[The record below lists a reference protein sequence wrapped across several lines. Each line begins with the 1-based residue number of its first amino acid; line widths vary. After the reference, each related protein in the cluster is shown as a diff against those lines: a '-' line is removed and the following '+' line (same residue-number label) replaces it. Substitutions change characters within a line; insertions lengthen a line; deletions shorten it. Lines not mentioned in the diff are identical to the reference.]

1 MVGELALLIV
11 HKRVYKSESW
21 MVMRTSSPPVMEA
34 IYQLCTRQ
42 SADFCGHCLCL
53 KSVTRISIL
62 TIVRDMVKG
71 WVGNYVQVENVLY
84 GHLND
89 LYVGTHNCMSV
100 QKP

>member
-1 MVGELALLIV
+1 MDGDAC
-11 HKRVYKSESW
+11 
-21 MVMRTSSPPVMEA
+21 TSSPPVMEA
-34 IYQLCTRQ
+34 INQLCTRH

-62 TIVRDMVKG
+62 KIVRDMVKG

-89 LYVGTHNCMSV
+89 LYVGTHN
-100 QKP
+100 